1 MASCGVANVR
11 WASFGAAC
19 SRAVP
24 TTRPTATSCVSRRG
38 LSFES
43 IKLVFRMIRSYR
55 CPPPPPPPRMPAA
68 TTTTHT
74 AATTSPR
81 EKPPPR
87 LRAGP
92 MLEYPWSLCVRAA
105 LPSRTPPKALRFWAA
120 FARRNLPIA
129 HPLASGLSG
138 ASGLR
143 LSGRSAS
150 LQILAHVAAIA
161 VGQGGVRIRHA
172 AAMRCIVGP
181 CASSTQAGAAS
192 GVEIVAMNEAVI
204 DKDAVAAPA
213 EPPTPSAPSTPS
225 AAKIQSHRYAMPKG
239 RSSRWGNTNLR
250 MDSTEEAPR

>member
-1 MASCGVANVR
+1 MVAM
-11 WASFGAAC
+11 
-19 SRAVP
+19 
-24 TTRPTATSCVSRRG
+24 RPCR
-38 LSFES
+38 F
-43 IKLVFRMIRSYR
+43 
-55 CPPPPPPPRMPAA
+55 
-68 TTTTHT
+68 
-74 AATTSPR
+74 
-81 EKPPPR
+81 
-87 LRAGP
+87 
-92 MLEYPWSLCVRAA
+92 A
-105 LPSRTPPKALRFWAA
+105 LPNAA
-120 FARRNLPIA
+120 ESATVLGGFARRNLPIA

-225 AAKIQSHRYAMPKG
+225 AAKIQSHRYAHAKAEVAVGVIPTCVWIVQRRPPDKSG
-239 RSSRWGNTNLR
+239 VVVWQVHHLR
-250 MDSTEEAPR
+250 IGPESFVVLTVCWLVDDNFPACCAFNRIRCTASITSPC